1 MEDNHAMLNVLFYL
15 AAGVIAVPLF
25 RKLGLGAILGYLAAG
40 VVLGP
45 SVTGAV
51 SDPLHVLHFAE
62 FGVIMLLFL
71 IGLELAPDKLWR
83 MRGQIGL
90 TGGSQLFFSALLISL
105 VLLLFSVPTTTAIIL
120 GLTLGLSS
128 TAFAIQLMAEQKVL
142 ASPLGRKGFS
152 ILLLQDL
159 AVIPLLL
166 LVEFLAPAA
175 SGNSA
180 QALPWWLGV
189 LAVIGVLVAGR
200 FLINPLL
207 KVIATSG
214 SRETMTAAALLIVL
228 SVALLM
234 QAVGLSMGLGA
245 FVAGI
250 VLANSSFRHQLET
263 DIEPFKGLLLGL
275 FFIAVGMTMNLQLL
289 LEQPLML
296 LGFAVLLMAIK
307 TLVIAVIV
315 KLQKTTGKQ
324 SVQLGLMLSQGGEF
338 AFVVVALAGTL
349 GLLEQG
355 LSEQVV
361 LVVGLS
367 MALTSPLLSLQQRFW
382 PNPAE
387 DNRDY
392 DTERDEAE
400 PEVIIAGFGRFGQIV
415 GRLLTASGVPFTAL
429 DKDATH
435 IDVVKRFGNR
445 IFFGDATRMDLLKS
459 AGIEHARLLVI
470 AVDDSEEALAIAAM
484 AKESC
489 PSLKIVARAHNR
501 MHAYQLI
508 ALGADDVL
516 RETFGSSLEAAS
528 LSLIHLGFTEGQA
541 LERMQIFRQHDE
553 ERVVE
558 AATHKD
564 DVDKL
569 LLLAH
574 EGKEELER
582 LFNQDGVV

>member
-1 MEDNHAMLNVLFYL
+1 MEESHLMQNALFYL

-45 SVTGAV
+45 SGIGAV

-62 FGVIMLLFL
+62 LGVIMLLFL

-90 TGGSQLFFSALLISL
+90 TGGSQLLFSALLISL
-105 VLLLFSVPTTTAIIL
+105 VLLLLSVPTATAIIL

-142 ASPLGRKGFS
+142 ASPLGRKGFA

-159 AVIPLLL
+159 AVIPVLL
-166 LVEFLAPAA
+166 LVEFLAPVADG
-175 SGNSA
+175 SSA
-180 QALPWWLGV
+180 ETIPWWLGA
-189 LAVIGVLVAGR
+189 LAVIAVLVAGR
-200 FLINPLL
+200 FLMNPFL
-207 KVIATSG
+207 KIIATAG

-289 LEQPLML
+289 LEKPLL
-296 LGFAVLLMAIK
+296 LVGFALLLMAAK
-307 TLVIAVIV
+307 TLVITVILR
-315 KLQKTTGKQ
+315 LQKTSAKQ

-349 GLLEQG
+349 GMLEPG
-355 LSEQVV
+355 LAEQVV

-367 MALTSPLLSLQQRFW
+367 MALTSPLVSLQQRFW
-382 PNPAE
+382 PNPE
-387 DNRDY
+387 ESERDY

-429 DKDATH
+429 DKDASH
-435 IDVVKRFGNR
+435 IEFVKRFGNR
-445 IFFGDATRMDLLKS
+445 IFFGDATRMDLLQS
-459 AGIEHARLLVI
+459 AGIEHARLLVL
-470 AVDDSEEALAIAAM
+470 AVDDPDEALAIATM

-489 PSLKIVARAHNR
+489 PKLKIIARAHNR
-501 MHAYQLI
+501 MHSYQLI
-508 ALGADDVL
+508 ALGVDDVL

-528 LSLIHLGFTEGQA
+528 MSLMHLGYTEGQA
-541 LERMQIFRQHDE
+541 LERMKIFRRHDE
-553 ERVVE
+553 EMVEE
-558 AATHKD
+558 AAQHKD

-569 LLLAH
+569 LALSHA
-574 EGKEELER
+574 GKEELER
-582 LFNQDGVV
+582 LFSQD

>member
-1 MEDNHAMLNVLFYL
+1 MEENHVMLNVLFYL
-15 AAGVIAVPLF
+15 AAGVIAVPIF

-40 VVLGP
+40 AVLGP
-45 SVTGAV
+45 SGTGAV
-51 SDPLHVLHFAE
+51 SDPQHVLHFAE

-71 IGLELAPDKLWR
+71 IGLELAPEKLWR

-90 TGGSQLFFSALLISL
+90 TGGSQLVFSALLISL
-105 VLLLFSVPTTTAIIL
+105 ALLLFSVPPMTAMIL

-128 TAFAIQLMAEQKVL
+128 TAFAVQLMAEQKVL

-166 LVEFLAPAA
+166 LVELLAPA
-175 SGNSA
+175 SEGSSA
-180 QALPWWLGV
+180 HAMPWWLGP

-207 KVIATSG
+207 RIIAIAG

-250 VLANSSFRHQLET
+250 VLANSTFRHQLET

-275 FFIAVGMTMNLQLL
+275 FFIAVGMTMNLELL
-289 LEQPLML
+289 LQQPLML

-307 TLVIAVIV
+307 TAVIAVIV
-315 KLQKTTGKQ
+315 KLQKTTAKQ
-324 SVQLGLMLSQGGEF
+324 SIQLGLMLSQGGEF
-338 AFVVVALAGTL
+338 AFVAVALAGTL
-349 GLLEQG
+349 GLLEPG

-367 MALTSPLLSLQQRFW
+367 MALTSPLVSLQQRFW
-382 PNPAE
+382 PQPEE
-387 DNRDY
+387 DERDY
-392 DTERDEAE
+392 DTERHEAE

-435 IDVVKRFGNR
+435 IDFVKRYGNR
-445 IFFGDATRMDLLKS
+445 TFFGDATRMDLLTS
-459 AGIEHARLLVI
+459 AGIEHARLLVL
-470 AVDDSEEALAIAAM
+470 AVDDSEEALAIATM
-484 AKESC
+484 AKASC
-489 PSLKIVARAHNR
+489 PNLKIVARAHNR

-528 LSLIHLGFTEGQA
+528 LSLMHLGFTEGQA
-541 LERMQIFRQHDE
+541 LERTQIFRQHDE
-553 ERVVE
+553 ERVIE

-569 LLLAH
+569 LSLAH

>member
-1 MEDNHAMLNVLFYL
+1 MEENHVMLNVLFYL
-15 AAGVIAVPLF
+15 AAGVIAVPIF

-45 SVTGAV
+45 SGTGAV

-71 IGLELAPDKLWR
+71 IGLELAPEKLWR

-90 TGGSQLFFSALLISL
+90 TGGSQLVFSALLISL
-105 VLLLFSVPTTTAIIL
+105 ALLLFSVPPMTAMIL

-128 TAFAIQLMAEQKVL
+128 TAFAVQLMAEQKVL

-166 LVEFLAPAA
+166 LVELLAPA
-175 SGNSA
+175 SEGSSA
-180 QALPWWLGV
+180 HAMPWWLGP

-207 KVIATSG
+207 RIIAIAG

-250 VLANSSFRHQLET
+250 VLANSTFRHQLET

-275 FFIAVGMTMNLQLL
+275 FFIAVGMTMNLELL
-289 LEQPLML
+289 LQQPLML

-307 TLVIAVIV
+307 TAVIAVIV
-315 KLQKTTGKQ
+315 KLQKTTAKQ
-324 SVQLGLMLSQGGEF
+324 SIQLGLMLSQGGEF
-338 AFVVVALAGTL
+338 AFVAVALAGTL
-349 GLLEQG
+349 GLLEPG

-367 MALTSPLLSLQQRFW
+367 MALTSPLVSLQQRFW
-382 PNPAE
+382 PQPEE
-387 DNRDY
+387 DERDY
-392 DTERDEAE
+392 DTERHEAE

-435 IDVVKRFGNR
+435 IDFVKRYGNR
-445 IFFGDATRMDLLKS
+445 TFFGDATRMDLLTS
-459 AGIEHARLLVI
+459 AGIEHARLLVL
-470 AVDDSEEALAIAAM
+470 AVDDSEEALAIATM
-484 AKESC
+484 AKASC
-489 PSLKIVARAHNR
+489 PNLKIVARAHNR

-528 LSLIHLGFTEGQA
+528 LSLMHLGFTEGQA
-541 LERMQIFRQHDE
+541 LERTQIFRQHDE
-553 ERVVE
+553 ERVIE

-569 LLLAH
+569 LSLAH

>member
-1 MEDNHAMLNVLFYL
+1 MEENHVMQNVLYYL

-40 VVLGP
+40 VFLGP
-45 SVTGAV
+45 SGIGAV

-62 FGVIMLLFL
+62 LGVIMLLFL

-90 TGGSQLFFSALLISL
+90 TGGSQLLFSALLIS
-105 VLLLFSVPTTTAIIL
+105 VVLFSLSVPPTTAIIL

-166 LVEFLAPAA
+166 LVEFLAPAEN
-175 SGNSA
+175 GGSA
-180 QALPWWLGV
+180 EALPWWLGA

-207 KVIATSG
+207 KIIATAG

-289 LEQPLML
+289 LEQPLL
-296 LGFAVLLMAIK
+296 LFGLAALLMAIK
-307 TLVIAVIV
+307 TLVITVIV
-315 KLQKTTGKQ
+315 RLQKTTAKQ

-355 LSEQVV
+355 LAEQVV

-367 MALTSPLLSLQQRFW
+367 MALTSPLVSLQQKFW
-382 PNPAE
+382 PAPDE
-387 DNRDY
+387 DERDY

-429 DKDATH
+429 DKDASH
-435 IDVVKRFGNR
+435 IEFVKRFGNR
-445 IFFGDATRMDLLKS
+445 IFFGDATRMDLLQS
-459 AGIEHARLLVI
+459 AGIEHARLLVL
-470 AVDDSEEALAIAAM
+470 AVDDSEEALVIAKM

-489 PSLKIVARAHNR
+489 PDLKIVARAHNR
-501 MHAYQLI
+501 MHSYQLI
-508 ALGADDVL
+508 ALGVDDVL

-528 LSLIHLGFTEGQA
+528 MSLMHLGYTEGKA
-541 LERMQIFRQHDE
+541 LERMNIFRQHDE
-553 ERVVE
+553 EMVEE
-558 AATHKD
+558 AAKHKD

-569 LLLAH
+569 LALSHA
-574 EGKEELER
+574 GKEELER
-582 LFNQDGVV
+582 LFSQD

>member
-90 TGGSQLFFSALLISL
+90 TGGSQLFFSAGLISL

-166 LVEFLAPAA
+166 LVEFLAPVA

-296 LGFAVLLMAIK
+296 LGFAVLLIAIK

-315 KLQKTTGKQ
+315 TLQKTTGKQ

-349 GLLEQG
+349 GLMDQG

-435 IDVVKRFGNR
+435 IDVIKRFGNR

-489 PSLKIVARAHNR
+489 PNLKIVARAHNR

-564 DVDKL
+564 DVEKL

>member
-1 MEDNHAMLNVLFYL
+1 MEENHVLQNALFYL

-45 SVTGAV
+45 SGIGAV

-62 FGVIMLLFL
+62 LGVIMLLFL

-90 TGGSQLFFSALLISL
+90 TGGSQLLVSACAITL
-105 VLLLFSVPTTTAIIL
+105 VLLWLSVPSSTAVVL

-128 TAFAIQLMAEQKVL
+128 TAFAVQLMAEQKVL

-166 LVEFLAPAA
+166 LVESLAPITKGDSVHAI
-175 SGNSA
+175 
-180 QALPWWLGV
+180 PWWFGA
-189 LAVIGVLVAGR
+189 LAVIGVLIAGR
-200 FLINPLL
+200 FLMNPLL
-207 KVIATSG
+207 KVIATAG

-234 QAVGLSMGLGA
+234 QSVGLSMGLGA

-289 LEQPLML
+289 LEQPFKL
-296 LGFAVLLMAIK
+296 LGYALALMAIK
-307 TLVIAVIV
+307 TLIITVIV
-315 KLQKTTGKQ
+315 RLQHSTTKQ
-324 SVQLGLMLSQGGEF
+324 AVQLGLMLSQGGEF

-349 GLLEQG
+349 GLLDQG
-355 LSEQVV
+355 LAEQVV

-367 MALTSPLLSLQQRFW
+367 MALTSPLVSLQQKFW
-382 PNPAE
+382 PDPKETQKA
-387 DNRDY
+387 Y
-392 DTERDEAE
+392 DTERHEDE

-429 DKDATH
+429 DKDASH
-435 IDVVKRFGNR
+435 IDFVKRYGNR
-445 IFFGDATRMDLLKS
+445 IFFGDATRIDLLES
-459 AGIEHARLLVI
+459 AGIAHARLLVI
-470 AVDDSEEALAIAAM
+470 AVDDSDEALAIAAM

-489 PSLKIVARAHNR
+489 PGLKIIARAHNR
-501 MHAYQLI
+501 MHAYQFI
-508 ALGADDVL
+508 AMGADEVL

-528 LSLIHLGFTEGQA
+528 LTLMHLGFPEGQA

-553 ERVVE
+553 ERVIE
-558 AATHKD
+558 AAKHKD

-569 LLLAH
+569 LDLAH
-574 EGKEELER
+574 AGKEELER
-582 LFNQDGVV
+582 LFNQDGFV

>member
-1 MEDNHAMLNVLFYL
+1 MEESHLMQNALFYL

-45 SVTGAV
+45 SGIGAV

-62 FGVIMLLFL
+62 LGVIMLLFL

-90 TGGSQLFFSALLISL
+90 TGGSQLLFSALLISL
-105 VLLLFSVPTTTAIIL
+105 VLLLLSVPTATAIIL

-142 ASPLGRKGFS
+142 ASPLGRKGFA

-166 LVEFLAPAA
+166 LVEFLAPVAD
-175 SGNSA
+175 GNSSEII
-180 QALPWWLGV
+180 PWWFGA
-189 LAVIGVLVAGR
+189 LAVFAVLVAGR
-200 FLINPLL
+200 FLMNPFL
-207 KVIATSG
+207 KMIATAG

-289 LEQPLML
+289 LEEPLL
-296 LGFAVLLMAIK
+296 LVGFALLLMAVK
-307 TLVIAVIV
+307 TLVITVILR
-315 KLQKTTGKQ
+315 LQKTSAKQ

-349 GLLEQG
+349 GMLEQG
-355 LSEQVV
+355 LAEQVV

-367 MALTSPLLSLQQRFW
+367 MALTSPLVSLQQRFW
-382 PNPAE
+382 PNPE
-387 DNRDY
+387 ENERDY

-429 DKDATH
+429 DKDASH
-435 IDVVKRFGNR
+435 IEFVKRFGNR
-445 IFFGDATRMDLLKS
+445 IFFGDATRMDLLQS
-459 AGIEHARLLVI
+459 AGIEHARLLVL
-470 AVDDSEEALAIAAM
+470 AVDDPDEALSIATM

-489 PSLKIVARAHNR
+489 PRLKIIARAHNR
-501 MHAYQLI
+501 MHSYQLI
-508 ALGADDVL
+508 ALGVDDVL

-528 LSLIHLGFTEGQA
+528 MSLMHLGYTEGQA
-541 LERMQIFRQHDE
+541 LERMKIFRRHDE
-553 ERVVE
+553 EMVEE
-558 AATHKD
+558 AAKHKD

-569 LLLAH
+569 LALSHA
-574 EGKEELER
+574 GKEELER
-582 LFNQDGVV
+582 LFSQD